1 MGQVQAPV
9 ILIAEDDNDINHMLT
24 ELLGSRGYQT
34 QSAFSGTEALLYIE
48 RNAPAAVVLDLMLP
62 GMTGQELLA
71 RIREIDAGIVV
82 VVASA
87 RDDVCTRVEL
97 LRAGADDYVVKPFD
111 TEELLARIE
120 AVLRRKGQGKRH
132 GGGDERS
139 RSQSANTGSS
149 SCWSAIPGR
158 YLPETI
164 STSPSGTGNISARTM
179 RSMCIS
185 AISARSLRG
194 QTAGKPI
201 SRRCGGSGLR

>member
-34 QSAFSGTEALLYIE
+34 QSAFSGTEALLY
-48 RNAPAAVVLDLMLP
+48 M
-62 GMTGQELLA
+62 
-71 RIREIDAGIVV
+71 V

-132 GGGDERS
+132 GGGDERLVYKDIVM
-139 RSQSANTGSS
+139 RLDEFG
-149 SCWSAIPGR
+149 I
-158 YLPETI
+158 
-164 STSPSGTGNISARTM
+164 TM